1 MAKILVTDGMD
12 KKGVEELKAMGH
24 EVIEQF
30 YELEDLNQAV
40 KEADAII
47 IRSATKIRKPTIE
60 AAKETGRLKLIV
72 RAGVGVDNI
81 DVKVAEENG
90 ISVKNTPNASSAAVA
105 ELAIGQMFAL
115 ARHIYASNVTMREG
129 KWLKNE
135 YKGIELAGKTL
146 GLIGFGRIAQETAKR
161 ADALGMKVIYN
172 TRSGKK
178 DGFDQ
183 FDYQSFETVI
193 KESDFISLHVPYDKE
208 KGTMVGKSE
217 FEMMKKGVYIV
228 NCARGGVVDESAL
241 LEALDNGIVSAAAL
255 DVFSEEPTKN
265 DKLVCHEKVSVT
277 PHVGAS
283 TKEAQAR
290 IGQELVKIV
299 KEFF

>member
-228 NCARGGVVDESAL
+228 NCARGGVVDEGAL

>member
-81 DVKVAEENG
+81 DVKVAEESG
-90 ISVKNTPNASSAAVA
+90 IGVKNTPNASSAAVA

>member
-40 KEADAII
+40 KGADAII

-81 DVKVAEENG
+81 DVNFAEESG

-208 KGTMVGKSE
+208 KGTMLGKSE

-228 NCARGGVVDESAL
+228 NCARGGVVDEGAL

>member
-12 KKGVEELKAMGH
+12 KKSVEELKAMGH

-40 KEADAII
+40 KGADAII

-81 DVKVAEENG
+81 DVNFAEESG

-105 ELAIGQMFAL
+105 ELAIGQMFVL

-228 NCARGGVVDESAL
+228 NCARGGVVDEGAL

>member
-81 DVKVAEENG
+81 DVKVAEESG